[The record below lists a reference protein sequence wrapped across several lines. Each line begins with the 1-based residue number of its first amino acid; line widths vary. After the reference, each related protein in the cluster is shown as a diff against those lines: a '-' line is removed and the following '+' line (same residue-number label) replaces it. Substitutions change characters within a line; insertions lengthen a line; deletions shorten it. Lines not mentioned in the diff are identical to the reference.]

1 MAEEAKN
8 VISIDGKDY
17 NVDELP
23 LELRNYIVA
32 RQEIQQS
39 KVRHDIE
46 LEKIEVLTN
55 YYNGK
60 SVTITS
66 ALASDPTTGVVE
78 LTLTDQQT
86 VNLDAP
92 ARYVYDVYITQ
103 TSTSTVTRVIEG
115 VITVNPK
122 V

>member
-17 NVDELP
+17 DVDKLP

-60 SVTITS
+60 I
-66 ALASDPTTGVVE
+66 
-78 LTLTDQQT
+78 Q
-86 VNLDAP
+86 
-92 ARYVYDVYITQ
+92 
-103 TSTSTVTRVIEG
+103 EG
-115 VITVNPK
+115 VKQLNGGDSK
-122 V
+122 S